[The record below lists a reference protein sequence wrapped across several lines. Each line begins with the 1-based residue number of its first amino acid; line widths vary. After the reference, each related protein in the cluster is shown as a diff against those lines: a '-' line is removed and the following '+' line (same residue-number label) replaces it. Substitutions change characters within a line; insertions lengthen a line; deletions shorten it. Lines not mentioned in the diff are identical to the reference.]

1 MTTKRPLPML
11 FAGIAMI
18 LYPVIEILTIIL
30 QNILSIMNYTS
41 MFEAGYIDISQIFII
56 FGKAIGEGIS
66 NSIWLL
72 LLAVVGIMFIIAFI
86 KPCKALYIV
95 SFVLLGLLG
104 LIFGIVFVIGGIVM
118 LLAIPLDMMAVGGNV
133 ISFASCL
140 VNVVEVSV
148 IHGLA
153 TILLAVF
160 ALLSLIPKAGKV
172 ISKFWILPTILSGVE
187 LVVSS
192 ILFIIIRTMLGVT
205 VVGAITAS
213 LFNLPIIGFTACILL
228 AGLGMSSMVKNNFGK
243 SAE

>member
-1 MTTKRPLPML
+1 ML

-18 LYPVIEILTIIL
+18 LYPVIEILTTT
-30 QNILSIMNYTS
+30 LSAVITMLNYS
-41 MFEAGYIDISQIFII
+41 ELIVNGYFDINRIFIV
-56 FGKAIGEGIS
+56 FGKMIGEGIS

-72 LLAVVGIMFIIAFI
+72 LLAVVGIVFIIAFI

-104 LIFGIVFVIGGIVM
+104 LIFGIVVVIGGIFM
-118 LLAIPLDMMAVGGNV
+118 LLAIPLDMMAVGGSV
-133 ISFASCL
+133 ISFASYL
-140 VNVVEVSV
+140 SNVVEPSV

-187 LVVSS
+187 LVVSL
-192 ILFIIIRTMLGVT
+192 ILFIIIRTMLGMT
-205 VVGAITAS
+205 VLGAITAS
-213 LFNLPIIGFTACILL
+213 LFNLPVIGFTACILL
-228 AGLGMSSMVKNNFGK
+228 AGLGMSSMVKKNFGK